1 MADTSITSNVQ
12 DGAGIVSN
20 IVSGVSVTGQIATGA
35 KGDKGDKGDTGT
47 TDHLLLTNIGTNT
60 HAQIDTA
67 ITASTSHIANT
78 SNPHSVTKAQV
89 GLSNVPNTD
98 FTAAVAANTA
108 KLTADTANV
117 TAAGALMDSEVTNL
131 AQVKAFSSSDYATS
145 AQGTASSSHI
155 ANTSNPHSVTKTQVG
170 LGNADNTSDADKPVS
185 TAQQTALNLKANQ
198 STTYTKTEVDGL
210 NTAHLAALDPHP
222 QYLNDIEGDTRYANS
237 PYAVMAKS
245 QFANLATSYGLLGQT
260 YGNSGYGNDFTVY
273 GNSTQASTPTPD
285 VPVSIT
291 STTGN
296 VTVRSNGKNMIVMDR
311 TTPVTTG
318 GVTYTPNANGTI
330 TINGTASANTTF
342 NTETSNTSYIR
353 LIAGQVYGLSGA
365 AGGDPATQY
374 FVQMQITNDDGTTTY
389 ITATSANTYTFTA
402 AKSGW
407 GRPYVGVRTGYV
419 ANNVV
424 LSPQFELSS
433 TVTAFER
440 SYNSLQTLP
449 LATTQLRSLPNGVSD
464 RIYKSGGTWY
474 MEQNVGE
481 LTADGSETT
490 WTTTVSTG
498 SPTYTY
504 TYTSAYDSL
513 LSTIGSIGDISLNN
527 RFSSTKYLH
536 TAVSVSVDTLHIGSS
551 DNPKLRMFILSSRL
565 SASTQAGVK
574 AWLAANPVTI
584 NYLRATPITTAITDP
599 ATITALESI
608 RTYQGITNI
617 TAGTPVSGSYG
628 LDLTTALAGKV
639 DKVSS
644 AGTSRLYAIS
654 GTGSQV
660 TETYTATSSNWSIAQ
675 RDGSGKMVS
684 NGILATTNLA
694 SDVGSAALYYSN
706 LFARRQYLNS
716 TAYFDGSTAGRIAT
730 TGLFMPVQATTAGA
744 PAYVKGAMYFDT
756 TLNKLRIG
764 GATAWETVTST

>member
-285 VPVSIT
+285 VPVAIT

-296 VTVRSNGKNMIVMDR
+296 VTVRSDNKNFISFTPFAN
-311 TTPVTTG
+311 TTTN
-318 GVTYTPNANGTI
+318 GVTRTYNSDGSI
-330 TINGTASANTTF
+330 TINGTATGALNLVHTLTTPLVF
-342 NTETSNTSYIR
+342 NGPVIHSIGVTSPNLSYFSLNNNSSTMISNGE
-353 LIAGQVYGLSGA
+353 AS
-365 AGGDPATQY
+365 
-374 FVQMQITNDDGTTTY
+374 QIFTGDGTTAFTTY
-389 ITATSANTYTFTA
+389 LIYIGTGSVFNNLTIKPQVEAGSVATS
-402 AKSGW
+402 
-407 GRPYVGVRTGYV
+407 YVQNIR
-419 ANNVV
+419 
-424 LSPQFELSS
+424 S
-433 TVTAFER
+433 T
-440 SYNSLQTLP
+440 QTLP

-464 RIYKSGGTWY
+464 RIYKSGGSWW
-474 MEQNVGE
+474 MEQNV
-481 LTADGSETT
+481 LTYTPNSSATVTVHYSSDATMLTFRLTRGDIVPDGSYA
-490 WTTTVSTG
+490 VSTLA
-498 SPTYTY
+498 SVR
-504 TYTSAYDSL
+504 A
-513 LSTIGSIGDISLNN
+513 N
-527 RFSSTKYLH
+527 RFVATSWYTQNTVVFASE
-536 TAVSVSVDTLHIGSS
+536 AVSSHNSS
-551 DNPKLRMFILSSRL
+551 QFIYMTIARSRL
-565 SASTQAGVK
+565 VTQDVAGFKTWLDANSTNIDYQTTA
-574 AWLAANPVTI
+574 PV
-584 NYLRATPITTAITDP
+584 TTAITDP
-599 ATITALESI
+599 SLITALESI

-617 TAGTPVSGSYG
+617 TASTPVSGSYG
-628 LDLTTALAGKV
+628 LDLTTALAGKADASTAV
-639 DKVSS
+639 TLTGTQTITNKTLTSPKV
-644 AGTSRLYAIS
+644 
-654 GTGSQV
+654 
-660 TETYTATSSNWSIAQ
+660 
-675 RDGSGKMVS
+675 
-684 NGILATTNLA
+684 NGQTPTTNLA
-694 SDVGSAALYYSN
+694 TDIGSAALYYSN